1 MNLKIGD
8 KIEILEMVGEPQY
21 TGKVGVVDFIDDA
34 GQVHG
39 TWGGLAVQP
48 SWIPQAKRTMQGH
61 GVNHGFAPVR
71 TTAESMWRMCRHSG
85 RERATGAMWN

>member
-21 TGKVGVVDFIDDA
+21 TGKVGVVVFI

-39 TWGGLAVQP
+39 SWGGLAVQP
-48 SWIPQAKRTMQGH
+48 ERDK
-61 GVNHGFAPVR
+61 VR
-71 TTAESMWRMCRHSG
+71 LLEG
-85 RERATGAMWN
+85 